1 MALSIPPTLH
11 FTPEQF
17 SEICAANPD
26 AILEL
31 TAQGDLEEMSPT
43 GWQSGRRN
51 AELLLQ
57 LGLWNKQQQ
66 LGVVF
71 DSSTGFQLPNGA
83 VRSPDAAW
91 VAQSRLASIPAAEDC
106 FLPLC
111 PEFVVELVSKSDSLP
126 LLHQKLSEYIDNGT
140 RLGWLILPAEQQVEI
155 YRPETP
161 VQHLSYP
168 LQLSGEAVL
177 PEFVLELQDIWA

>member
-1 MALSIPPTLH
+1 VTLSIPQTLH
-11 FTPEQF
+11 FSPEQF
-17 SEICAANPD
+17 YEICAANPD

-43 GWQSGRRN
+43 GWECGRRN

-91 VAQSRLASIPAAEDC
+91 VTQARLASIPDQDDR

-126 LLHQKLSEYIDNGT
+126 RLRQKLSEYIDNGT
-140 RLGWLILPAEQQVEI
+140 RLGWLIVPAEQRVEI

-161 VQHLSYP
+161 VEHLSYP

-177 PEFVLELQDIWA
+177 PDFVLNLQYIWA